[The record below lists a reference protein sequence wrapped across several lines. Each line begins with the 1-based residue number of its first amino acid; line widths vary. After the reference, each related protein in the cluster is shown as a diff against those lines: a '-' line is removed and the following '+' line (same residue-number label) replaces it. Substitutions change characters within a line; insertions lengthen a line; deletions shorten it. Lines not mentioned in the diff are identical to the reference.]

1 LLSKNSYSTFG
12 FWFAWRKVWP
22 IGWSFSTSFLFLQT
36 LGVSNLFVFIMA
48 AHNHCHL
55 LKDLPKALDTKFKK
69 ITDTLIALDE
79 KYDQNLALQKYFE
92 RNSLHELQK
101 LTKKNNNRIKRKIKK
116 LICLTLNELETK
128 LSLHIQCVKVLT
140 LNLQVIRHIQT

>member
-1 LLSKNSYSTFG
+1 
-12 FWFAWRKVWP
+12 
-22 IGWSFSTSFLFLQT
+22 
-36 LGVSNLFVFIMA
+36 MA

-79 KYDQNLALQKYFE
+79 KYDRNLALQKYFK

-116 LICLTLNELETK
+116 LICLTLNELERK

-140 LNLQVIRHIQT
+140 LNLQVIRHIQP